1 MYLWSLSLMVWYGKI
16 KKNMVFIFKILS
28 DKVEN
33 FALRLEAD
41 ARNTFFELHEAIQDE
56 CKYDPSELATF
67 FLADEE
73 WDKEMEI
80 PMFPNKQLK
89 PDNSEHTM
97 KNSYL
102 GDYLKEKEDKLIY
115 IFDIINQKSLYI
127 ELNEIV
133 MEKKL
138 NTPIVTFNRG
148 LAPLQSSSTRYD
160 TDLLAI
166 EDSELQNAFTD
177 FGELEDLNMI
187 YGEIG
192 EVI

>member
-1 MYLWSLSLMVWYGKI
+1 
-16 KKNMVFIFKILS
+16 MVFKFKVIS

-33 FALRLEAD
+33 FALHIDAD
-41 ARNTFFELHEAIQDE
+41 ARNTFFELHETIQDE

-73 WDKEMEI
+73 WDKGLEI
-80 PMFPNKQLK
+80 TMFKNRFPKQ
-89 PDNSEHTM
+89 NSVPTM
-97 KNSYL
+97 KDATL
-102 GDYLKEKEDKLIY
+102 GDFLKEKEDKLIY
-115 IFDIINQKSLYI
+115 VFDVINQKSLYI

-138 NTPIVTFNRG
+138 NTPVVTYNRG
-148 LAPLQSSSTRYD
+148 LAPVQSSSNRYD
-160 TDLLAI
+160 TDLLAN
-166 EDSELQNAFTD
+166 EDAELQNVFTD

-187 YGEIG
+187 YGEMG

>member
-1 MYLWSLSLMVWYGKI
+1 
-16 KKNMVFIFKILS
+16 MVFKFRIIS

-33 FALRLEAD
+33 FALHIDAD
-41 ARNTFFELHEAIQDE
+41 AKNTFFELHEAIQDT

-73 WDKEMEI
+73 WDKGTEV
-80 PMFPNKQLK
+80 PMFRDKSPKNK
-89 PDNSEHTM
+89 SAVTM
-97 KNSYL
+97 KNATL
-102 GDYLKEKEDKLIY
+102 GDLLKEKEDKLIY

-138 NTPIVTFNRG
+138 NTPVVTFNRG
-148 LAPLQSSSTRYD
+148 LAPLQSSSNRYD
-160 TDLLAI
+160 TDLLAS
-166 EDSELQNAFTD
+166 EDFELQNAFTD

-187 YGEIG
+187 YGEMG
-192 EVI
+192 EVL

>member
-1 MYLWSLSLMVWYGKI
+1 
-16 KKNMVFIFKILS
+16 MVFKFKVIS

-33 FALRLEAD
+33 FALHIDAD
-41 ARNTFFELHEAIQDE
+41 AKNTFFELHEVIQDE

-73 WDKEMEI
+73 WDKGLEI
-80 PMFPNKQLK
+80 MMFKNSSPKQ
-89 PDNSEHTM
+89 NSVISM
-97 KNSYL
+97 KNAVL

-115 IFDIINQKSLYI
+115 VFDVINQKSLYI

-138 NTPIVTFNRG
+138 NTPVVTYNRG
-148 LAPLQSSSTRYD
+148 LAPVQNSSNRYD
-160 TDLLAI
+160 TDLLAN
-166 EDSELQNAFTD
+166 EDAELQNVFTD

-187 YGEIG
+187 YGEMG

>member
-1 MYLWSLSLMVWYGKI
+1 
-16 KKNMVFIFKILS
+16 MVFKLKVIS

-33 FALRLEAD
+33 FALHIDAD
-41 ARNTFFELHEAIQDE
+41 AKNTFFELHEAIQDD

-73 WDKEMEI
+73 WDKGLEI
-80 PMFPNKQLK
+80 PMFKNNSPKQ
-89 PDNSEHTM
+89 NSVPTM
-97 KNSYL
+97 KNSTL

-115 IFDIINQKSLYI
+115 VFDVINQKSLYI

-138 NTPIVTFNRG
+138 NTPIVTYNRG
-148 LAPLQSSSTRYD
+148 LAPVQSSSNRYD

-166 EDSELQNAFTD
+166 EDAELQNIFTD

-187 YGEIG
+187 YGEMG

>member
-1 MYLWSLSLMVWYGKI
+1 
-16 KKNMVFIFKILS
+16 MVFKFKVIS

-33 FALRLEAD
+33 FALHIDAD

-73 WDKEMEI
+73 WDKGLEI
-80 PMFPNKQLK
+80 TMFKNKSQK
-89 PDNSEHTM
+89 QKAAPTM
-97 KNSYL
+97 KKSTL
-102 GDYLKEKEDKLIY
+102 GDYLKEEEDKLIY
-115 IFDIINQKSLYI
+115 VFDVINQKALYI

-133 MEKKL
+133 MEKKI
-138 NTPIVTFNRG
+138 NTPVVTYNRG
-148 LAPLQSSSTRYD
+148 LAPVQSSSNNYD

-166 EDSELQNAFTD
+166 EDAELQNVFTD

-187 YGEIG
+187 Y
-192 EVI
+192 